1 MRPTPDREDAAMTRT
16 VHNLLYLLLFTGG
29 IALAPAQETPLPV
42 DPPADAPAVD
52 RTASAVD
59 TLARSGNHGRLIEA
73 LNAAGLA
80 SALSTLSPLTVFAP
94 TDSAFS
100 STTYMSFS
108 DLLKDE
114 NRGKLAELLRY
125 HIVLGTF
132 DTATLD
138 ARIEAGGGRAVLT
151 TVQGGE
157 LVVQRSGSEYTVT
170 DESNHTARIT
180 TSNLYQ
186 RNGVV
191 QVVDQVLLPNTTP

>member
-1 MRPTPDREDAAMTRT
+1 MTRT
-16 VHNLLYLLLFTGG
+16 VHTTLFLLLFSTG
-29 IALAPAQETPLPV
+29 IALAPAQEVALPT
-42 DPPADAPAVD
+42 DPPATAPAV
-52 RTASAVD
+52 ASTVSAID
-59 TLARSGNHGRLIEA
+59 TLAGSGDHARLVEA

-80 SALSTLSPLTVFAP
+80 SALTTLSPLTVFAP

-100 STTYMSFS
+100 SSTYMSFS
-108 DLLKDE
+108 DLLKEE

-125 HIVLGTF
+125 HIVSGTF

-157 LVVQRSGSEYTVT
+157 LVVQRSGDEYTVT

-180 TSNLYQ
+180 TANLYQ

-191 QVVDQVLLPNTTP
+191 QVVDQVLLHETAP